1 MLRVTKLKK
10 KKKKKRKEK
19 NEIFS
24 TGMTEWMDGS
34 NGG

>member
-10 KKKKKRKEK
+10 KEK
-19 NEIFS
+19 YEIFS